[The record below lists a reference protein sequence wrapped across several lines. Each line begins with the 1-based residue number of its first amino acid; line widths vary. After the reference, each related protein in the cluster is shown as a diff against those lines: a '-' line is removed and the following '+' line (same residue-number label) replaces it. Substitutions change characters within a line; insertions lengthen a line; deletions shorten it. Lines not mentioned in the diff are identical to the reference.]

1 MSGSRRG
8 PEPKL
13 GVPLGKRSFPL
24 RLPDDLRDLVEDRAK
39 AHGMSMNEYLVRMA
53 ARFEGYDLTAPPPAS
68 TQETLPLAED
78 SPRQSLAE
86 NAVAA

>member
-13 GVPLGKRSFPL
+13 GVALGKRSFPL
-24 RLPDDLRDLVEDRAK
+24 RLPDDLRDLVADRAK

-68 TQETLPLAED
+68 SQEPLPFTMDETAPP
-78 SPRQSLAE
+78 SQTS
-86 NAVAA
+86 AVAA